1 MDNGCA
7 ACHSGVNMG
16 GGMYAKFGVASPPPA
31 DLLPPGDVGRFAVT
45 KDEAD
50 RYSYKVPTL
59 RNIALTA
66 PYFHTG
72 KVWNLDEAV
81 TVMAKTQLGKTLP
94 QQEVSDIVAF
104 LKSLTGDQPKTSVP
118 VLPL

>member
-1 MDNGCA
+1 MRRYLFYDHQLSADQRMACA
-7 ACHSGVNMG
+7 NHRGLREFTGLADDEG
-16 GGMYAKFGVASPPPA
+16 KF
-31 DLLPPGDVGRFAVT
+31 RT
-45 KDEAD
+45 
-50 RYSYKVPTL
+50 PTL

-104 LKSLTGDQPKTSVP
+104 LRSLTGDQPKTSVP
-118 VLPL
+118 ALPPVTGTSARPVD